1 MCIHF
6 RMMVKLALVPAPN
19 QCGNETGQL
28 LASFHAL
35 RHSPVSVLLAFGEN
49 GGEGGGGPGRFCEL
63 QQFSTTP
70 SVYLTSLHMT
80 KSPSLPPLFFAYCK
94 QSKTGGEK
102 GMGIIRLCV
111 FDSFCML
118 VNSCFVL
125 TAPNIVRC
133 DVWDG

>member
-35 RHSPVSVLLAFGEN
+35 CHSPVSVLLAFGEN
-49 GGEGGGGPGRFCEL
+49 GGEGGGRPGRFCEL
-63 QQFSTTP
+63 QRFSTTP

-80 KSPSLPPLFFAYCK
+80 KSPRPSP
-94 QSKTGGEK
+94 S
-102 GMGIIRLCV
+102 I
-111 FDSFCML
+111 FCIL
-118 VNSCFVL
+118 QAIKNWRRGRHG
-125 TAPNIVRC
+125 NY
-133 DVWDG
+133 